1 MKNIYM
7 LSALLC
13 ASLFSITSCVEEN
26 FETPTPANDGDEIV
40 FGARAGFET
49 PGTKTVYAGEAGYYE
64 ANGKKFERIDWLD
77 EQDAIQIFCPEADG
91 PNPSHYTVYDA
102 KAHDTQKDYAYLS
115 KNGESSL
122 RWNGDDVHHF
132 YAMYPSSDMF
142 TADQAT
148 LAQGIVMD
156 GTILRGTVP
165 GAQAPISIEC
175 TDGVNWIA
183 QPNMKYAYMAA
194 RSTAKREN
202 GSVSLTFVPIVTAV
216 QIQLTL
222 ANDCLPDHTISIAE
236 LQVEGSGIVGNFY
249 ADLSEEAW
257 TGTYPTCVN
266 DGAGNGIIQIPMWK
280 DNKPITITP
289 GQTLTFTVFL
299 RPGADYQNMKVS
311 YSPTGAG
318 YLGKTIGNATNPVA
332 LPKNLK
338 TVIKG
343 VKLPARRAET
353 DEEITIDA
361 SRWMTQVADEVDFK
375 KLSIPGT
382 GGSFSYKASN
392 ADFRS
397 QHTSMTI
404 SQQWKV
410 GIRAFEIISDRPSD
424 TSTALSTE
432 NVTCNKQSVGMT
444 VGVAIDSIHVQ
455 LQKNPDECAVLIF
468 TYQPEG
474 NNPSRNATGYAQ
486 SLAAWYKNCTYKDKF
501 ILYTPSLT
509 LGEAR
514 GKILVIVRLN
524 QRDEKDSGTFAG
536 AISAINAQSCPFL
549 LVDGCGTAKDKWG
562 ARGYTITADGK
573 TIVAPDISN
582 SASVYVENYMKSSYI
597 DPTTHANVR
606 RGEMN
611 FAYNTNTSV
620 DVNGTSTSVK
630 CWYQEWARVIPENL
644 YIASGRWGWYTYPAT
659 YWFESYTEKLSNAV
673 ETFKMAIS
681 DQYPSYVFVNT
692 LSGYMATDA
701 TKGSPTYSLVPSVGS
716 AYGGDGGDIAALA
729 TRLNS
734 DFYREVLGA
743 GMEQTTGPTGVVMID
758 YVNNKATEGV
768 EYDGSLYLPGVII
781 ANNFKH
787 GSGNGSNTPETPGE
801 GGGNG
806 GNNNTETPGGGD
818 EEDGW

>member
-49 PGTKTVYAGEAGYYE
+49 PGTKTVYAGEAGYYQE
-64 ANGKKFERIDWLD
+64 NGKWFERIDWLD
-77 EQDAIQIFCPEADG
+77 EQDAIQIYCPQADG
-91 PNPSHYTVYDA
+91 PNPSHYTVYLA
-102 KAHDTQKDYAYLS
+102 KDQYTQKDYAYLS
-115 KNGESSL
+115 KNGDSSL

-148 LAQGIVMD
+148 LAQGVVMD

-175 TDGVNWIA
+175 TDGKNWIA

-194 RSTAKREN
+194 RSTAKREK

-216 QIQLTL
+216 QIQLIL

-299 RPGADYQNMKVS
+299 RPGADYQNLKVS
-311 YSPTGAG
+311 YSPTGGG
-318 YLGKTIGNATNPVA
+318 YLGKTIGNAAQPVT

-343 VKLPARRAET
+343 VKLPARRPGAE
-353 DEEITIDA
+353 EEITIDA
-361 SRWMTQVADEVDFK
+361 SRWMTQVADEVQFK

-397 QHTSMTI
+397 QHTHMTI
-404 SQQWKV
+404 SKQWKA
-410 GIRAFEIISDRPSD
+410 GIRAFEIISDRPSSSSD
-424 TSTALSTE
+424 ALTSQA
-432 NVTCNKQSVGMT
+432 VTCNKQSVGLN
-444 VGVAIDSIHVQ
+444 VGTAVDSIHVQ
-455 LQKNPDECAVLIF
+455 LQKNPDECAILIF
-468 TYQPEG
+468 TYQPNGDWG
-474 NNPSRNATGYAQ
+474 NERNATNYAT

-501 ILYTPSLT
+501 KLYEPSLT
-509 LGEAR
+509 LGQVR
-514 GKILVIVRLN
+514 GKIIVIVRLN
-524 QRDEKDSGTFAG
+524 QRDEKDSGTFA
-536 AISAINAQSCPFL
+536 CFFYL
-549 LVDGCGTAKDKWG
+549 RL
-562 ARGYTITADGK
+562 
-573 TIVAPDISN
+573 
-582 SASVYVENYMKSSYI
+582 EM
-597 DPTTHANVR
+597 R
-606 RGEMN
+606 R
-611 FAYNTNTSV
+611 
-620 DVNGTSTSVK
+620 
-630 CWYQEWARVIPENL
+630 
-644 YIASGRWGWYTYPAT
+644 
-659 YWFESYTEKLSNAV
+659 
-673 ETFKMAIS
+673 
-681 DQYPSYVFVNT
+681 
-692 LSGYMATDA
+692 
-701 TKGSPTYSLVPSVGS
+701 
-716 AYGGDGGDIAALA
+716 
-729 TRLNS
+729 
-734 DFYREVLGA
+734 
-743 GMEQTTGPTGVVMID
+743 
-758 YVNNKATEGV
+758 
-768 EYDGSLYLPGVII
+768 
-781 ANNFKH
+781 
-787 GSGNGSNTPETPGE
+787 
-801 GGGNG
+801 
-806 GNNNTETPGGGD
+806 
-818 EEDGW
+818 

>member
-1 MKNIYM
+1 MKNIYI

-13 ASLFSITSCVEEN
+13 ASLISLTGCIEEN
-26 FETPTPANDGDEIV
+26 FETPAPANDGDEIV

-49 PGTKTVYAGEAGYYE
+49 PGTKTVYAGEAGYYQE
-64 ANGKKFERIDWLD
+64 NGKWFERIDWLD
-77 EQDAIQIFCPEADG
+77 EQDAIQIYCPQADG
-91 PNPSHYTVYDA
+91 PNPSHYTVYHA
-102 KAHDTQKDYAYLS
+102 KDQDTQKEYAYLS
-115 KNGESSL
+115 KNGDSSL

-266 DGAGNGIIQIPMWK
+266 DGAGNGIIQISMWK

-299 RPGADYQNMKVS
+299 RPGADYQNLKVS

-361 SRWMTQVADEVDFK
+361 SRWMTQVADEIEFK

-382 GGSFSYKASN
+382 GGSFSYRYTSDN
-392 ADFRS
+392 NGYFRS
-397 QHTSMTI
+397 QHTHMSI
-404 SQQWKV
+404 AEQWKI
-410 GIRAFEIISDRPSD
+410 GIRAFEIVSNRPSSGT
-424 TSTALSTE
+424 TSLGGQ
-432 NVTCNKQSVGMT
+432 NVTCNKTSVGLKVSEAMSEINELLT
-444 VGVAIDSIHVQ
+444 QNS
-455 LQKNPDECAVLIF
+455 DECAILIF

-474 NNPSRNATGYAQ
+474 GSPARNATDYAK
-486 SLAAWYKNCTYKDKF
+486 SLKLLYDSLTYKDKF
-501 ILYTPSLT
+501 ALYEPGIT
-509 LGEAR
+509 LGQVR

-524 QRDEKDSGTFAG
+524 QRNEKDSGTFADAVTALSG
-536 AISAINAQSCPFL
+536 APFL
-549 LVDGCGTAKDKWG
+549 LIDGCGTAKDKWG
-562 ARGYTITADGK
+562 ARGYTIPIDGVQ
-573 TIVAPDISN
+573 TTAPDISN
-582 SASVYVENYMKSSYI
+582 SADEYVEQYMNSAYI
-597 DPTTHANVR
+597 DPTNH
-606 RGEMN
+606 
-611 FAYNTNTSV
+611 
-620 DVNGTSTSVK
+620 DSVK
-630 CWYQEWARVIPENL
+630 RGDTNFKYTTSHSGITCWYQEWARVIPQNT
-644 YIASGRWGWYTYPAT
+644 YKKGSSGWFSSVPDM
-659 YWFESYTEKLSNAV
+659 YWFESYNEKLSNVV
-673 ETFKMAIS
+673 ETFTMAIS
-681 DQYPSYVFVNT
+681 DNFPSYVFVNT
-692 LSGYMATDA
+692 LSGYMAT
-701 TKGSPTYSLVPSVGS
+701 TETQSSPTNSLTPSIGIT
-716 AYGGDGGDIAALA
+716 YGGDGGDIDALA
-729 TRLNS
+729 EKLNS
-734 DFYREVLGA
+734 DFYREVLSA
-743 GMEQTTGPTGVVMID
+743 GMEQATGPTGVVMID

-787 GSGNGSNTPETPGE
+787 GSGNGSNTPGE

-806 GNNNTETPGGGD
+806 GDNNTETPGGGD

>member
-1 MKNIYM
+1 MKKIYM

-13 ASLFSITSCVEEN
+13 ASMFSFTGCVEEN
-26 FETPTPANDGDEIV
+26 FEKPTPANNGDEIV
-40 FGARAGFET
+40 FGARAGFEGS
-49 PGTKTVYAGEAGYYE
+49 GTKTVYAGEAGYYQDE
-64 ANGKKFERIDWLD
+64 NGKWFERIDWLD
-77 EQDAIQIFCPEADG
+77 EQDAIQIYCPQAEG
-91 PNPSHYTVYDA
+91 PNPSHYTVYHA
-102 KAHDTQKDYAYLS
+102 KDHDTQKDYAYLA
-115 KNGESSL
+115 KNGDSAL
-122 RWNGDDVHHF
+122 QWNGDGEHHF
-132 YAMYPSSDMF
+132 YAMYPSSSIF
-142 TADQAT
+142 TSDQST
-148 LAQGIVMD
+148 LASGIKMD
-156 GTILRGTVP
+156 GTVLKGTVP
-165 GAQAPISIEC
+165 GAQTPISIEQ
-175 TDGVNWIA
+175 DGNNWIA
-183 QPNMKYAYMAA
+183 KPNMKFAYMAA
-194 RSTAKREN
+194 RSTATREK

-222 ANDCLPDHTISIAE
+222 AAGCLDPVSIAE
-236 LQVEGSGIVGNFY
+236 IQVQGNGIAGDFS
-249 ADLSEEAW
+249 ADLSETAW

-266 DGAGNGIIQIPMWK
+266 EGPGTGIVQVPMWK
-280 DNKPITITP
+280 NSKPITLEA
-289 GQTLTFTVFL
+289 GQSLTFTVFL
-299 RPGADYQNMKVS
+299 RPGAEYSNLKVS

-318 YLGKTIGNATNPVA
+318 YLGKTMGSANDPVVIK
-332 LPKNLK
+332 KNIK

-343 VKLPARRAET
+343 FNLPARF
-353 DEEITIDA
+353 DEEEEQITIDA
-361 SRWMTQVADEVDFK
+361 SKWMTQVADEVDFK

-410 GIRAFEIISDRPSD
+410 GIRAFEIISDRPSG

-474 NNPSRNATGYAQ
+474 NDPDRSATGYAQ

-501 ILYTPSLT
+501 ILYKPSLT

-582 SASVYVENYMKSSYI
+582 SASVYVENYMTSGYI
-597 DPTTHANVR
+597 DPKTHANVR
-606 RGEMN
+606 RGSMN
-611 FAYNTNTSV
+611 FAYSTNTSV
-620 DVNGTSTSVK
+620 NLNDTTSTPVM
-630 CWYQEWARVIPENL
+630 CWYQEWARVIPEPL
-644 YIASGRWGWYTYPAT
+644 HIASGSLGWFMSYPET
-659 YWFESYTEKLSNAV
+659 YWFESYSEKLSNAI
-673 ETFKMAIS
+673 ETFNMAIS
-681 DQYPSYVFVNT
+681 DEYPAYIFVNT

-701 TKGSPTYSLVPSVGS
+701 TKGSPTYSLVPSVGYV
-716 AYGGDGGDIAALA
+716 YGGDGGDIAALA

-734 DFYREVLGA
+734 DFYREVLAA
-743 GMEQTTGPTGVVMID
+743 GMEQTTGPTGVVMMD

-806 GNNNTETPGGGD
+806 GGNNTETPGGGD

>member
-1 MKNIYM
+1 MKKIFS

-13 ASLFSITSCVEEN
+13 ASLFSLTSCIEEN
-26 FETPTPANDGDEIV
+26 FETPTPANDGDEII
-40 FGARAGFET
+40 FGARAGFEGS
-49 PGTKTVYAGEAGYYE
+49 GTKTVYAGEAGYYQE
-64 ANGKKFERIDWLD
+64 NGKWFERIDWVD
-77 EQDAIQIFCPEADG
+77 EQDAIQIYCPQADG
-91 PNPSHYTVYDA
+91 PNPSHYTVYLA
-102 KAHDTQKDYAYLS
+102 KDHDTQKEYAYLS
-115 KNGESSL
+115 KNGDSSL
-122 RWNGDDVHHF
+122 RWNGDDVHRF

-222 ANDCLPDHTISIAE
+222 ANDCIPEHTISIAE

-257 TGTYPTCVN
+257 TETYPTCVN
-266 DGAGNGIIQIPMWK
+266 DGAGNGIIQIPMWI

-299 RPGADYQNMKVS
+299 RPGADYQNLKVS

-318 YLGKTIGNATNPVA
+318 YLGKTIGDATNPVA

-343 VKLPARRAET
+343 VRLPARRDVKE
-353 DEEITIDA
+353 EEITIDA
-361 SRWMTQVADEVDFK
+361 SKWMTQVADEVEFK

-382 GGSFSYKASN
+382 GGSFSYRYTSDN
-392 ADFRS
+392 NGYFRS
-397 QHTSMTI
+397 QHTHMSITE
-404 SQQWKV
+404 QWKI
-410 GIRAFEIISDRPSD
+410 GIRAFEIVSNRPSTAT
-424 TSTALSTE
+424 TSLGGQ
-432 NVTCNKQSVGMT
+432 NVTCNKTSVGLT
-444 VGVAIDSIHVQ
+444 VSAAMSEINELLTEHS
-455 LQKNPDECAVLIF
+455 DECAVLIF

-474 NNPSRNATGYAQ
+474 SSPDRNATDYAK
-486 SLAAWYKNCTYKDKF
+486 SLKLLYDSLTYKDKF
-501 ILYTPSLT
+501 VLYKPGIT
-509 LGEAR
+509 LGQVR

-524 QRDEKDSGTFAG
+524 QRDEKDSGTFADAVTALSG
-536 AISAINAQSCPFL
+536 VPFL
-549 LVDGCGTAKDKWG
+549 LIDGCGTAKDKWG
-562 ARGYTITADGK
+562 ARGYTIPINGEQ
-573 TIVAPDISN
+573 VPAPDISN
-582 SASVYVENYMKSSYI
+582 SASEYVEQYMKSATI
-597 DPTTHANVR
+597 DPTNHA
-606 RGEMN
+606 
-611 FAYNTNTSV
+611 
-620 DVNGTSTSVK
+620 SVK
-630 CWYQEWARVIPENL
+630 RGSPNFVYSTNDATITCWYQEWARVIPKATYKKGEFSW
-644 YIASGRWGWYTYPAT
+644 ASFEAYQDM
-659 YWFESYTEKLSNAV
+659 YWFESYNEKLSNV
-673 ETFKMAIS
+673 VKTFEMAIS
-681 DQYPSYVFVNT
+681 DEFSSYVFVNT
-692 LSGYMATDA
+692 LSGYMATEE
-701 TKGSPTYSLVPSVGS
+701 TKGSPTNSLVPSVS
-716 AYGGDGGDIAALA
+716 RTYGGDGGDIDALA
-729 TRLNS
+729 TKLNA
-734 DFYREVLGA
+734 DFYREVLAA
-743 GMEQTTGPTGVVMID
+743 GMEQTTGPTGVVMMD

-768 EYDGSLYLPGVII
+768 EYDGALYLPGVII

-787 GSGNGSNTPETPGE
+787 GSGNGSNTPGE